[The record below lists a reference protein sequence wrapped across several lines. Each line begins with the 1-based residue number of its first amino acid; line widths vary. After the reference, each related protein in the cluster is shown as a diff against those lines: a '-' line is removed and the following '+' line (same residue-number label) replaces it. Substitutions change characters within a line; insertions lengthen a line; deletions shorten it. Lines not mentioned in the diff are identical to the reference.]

1 MKKLLLYFTLA
12 ATITTAQAQKTDHSF
27 LLPSD
32 VANSQALLPAPPND
46 ESAQF
51 QYDKYRYFWGKSLR
65 NTPRGEMAYR
75 DCDSGPEGM
84 ARAFSETFGTTIS
97 REATPEIFKLMAFV
111 NDDAGWY
118 GTDQC
123 KLHYRRIRPYR
134 YFDEPTCKP
143 EDERGLQD
151 NGSYPSGHTAGG
163 FAIALVL
170 AEINIDNQTALLQRG
185 YAFGESRVIC
195 GYHWQSDVDGGY
207 LIAAGV
213 VARLHA
219 DDGFAQQLTKAKQEF
234 QNLKAQGK
242 VKHVPTMPAIE

>member
-1 MKKLLLYFTLA
+1 MKKLLLSLA
-12 ATITTAQAQKTDHSF
+12 LATALLSVQAQQTDHSF
-27 LLPSD
+27 LLPTD
-32 VANSQALLPAPPND
+32 VASSKTLLNPPPAE
-46 ESAQF
+46 ESAAF

-75 DCDSGPEGM
+75 DCDSSPDGL
-84 ARAFSETFGTTIS
+84 ARAFSETFGTPIS
-97 REATPEIFKLMAFV
+97 REATPQLYKLIAFV

-118 GTDQC
+118 GTDEC
-123 KLHYRRIRPYR
+123 KLYYRRIRPYR

-163 FAIALVL
+163 WAVALIL

-185 YAFGESRVIC
+185 HAFGESRVIC
-195 GYHWQSDVDGGY
+195 GYHWQSDVDAGY
-207 LIAAGV
+207 IVAAGV

-219 DDGFAQQLTKAKQEF
+219 DDGFAQQLAKAKEEF
-234 QNLKAQGK
+234 RALQAQGK
-242 VKHVPTMPAIE
+242 VKHLAAMPAVE

>member
-1 MKKLLLYFTLA
+1 MKKMLFCCAFVLA
-12 ATITTAQAQKTDHSF
+12 IATAQAQKTDHSF
-27 LLPSD
+27 LLPAD
-32 VANSQALLPAPPND
+32 VADSKTLLVSPPHEND
-46 ESAQF
+46 AQF

-75 DCDSGPEGM
+75 DCDSNPEGM

-97 REATPEIFKLMAFV
+97 REATPELFKLIAFV

-118 GTDQC
+118 GTDKC

-163 FAIALVL
+163 WAVALVL

-207 LIAAGV
+207 IVAAGV

-219 DDGFAQQLTKAKQEF
+219 DDGFAAQLTKAKQEF
-234 QNLKAQGK
+234 QALKAQGK
-242 VKHVPTMPAIE
+242 VQKVEAMPPIE